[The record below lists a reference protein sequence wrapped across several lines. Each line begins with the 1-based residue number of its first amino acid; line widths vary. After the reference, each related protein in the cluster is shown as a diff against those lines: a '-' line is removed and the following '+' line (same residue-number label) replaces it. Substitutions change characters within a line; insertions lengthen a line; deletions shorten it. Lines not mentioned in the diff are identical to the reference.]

1 MKKTLLSLV
10 VLLCATVTFA
20 QSNLLATLSHDGTIS
35 NFYGVT
41 ALQEAVEAADH
52 GDVITLSRGTFNS
65 APINKA
71 ITLRGTGMVE
81 INDETGYFAP
91 TVITG
96 ATTVDVPTSTPY
108 RLEIEGVKF
117 NDDFKY
123 QNVLKNAVFK
133 KCNFYS
139 VSYVNATAGDNPK
152 FDYLNNVVLLGC
164 RVRREF
170 DVIGT
175 VSCVNSIIESP
186 YIWDLAYRVLN
197 YNTIQFANCVIT
209 GAYPRYLPL
218 CRFQNSYIA
227 IAGNYATSPSQNV
240 IKMESY
246 SLASNCVINNCV
258 SNSTSAFA
266 YCIDSSNRYCSA
278 TDFFEVSPIRGSG
291 DSQIDD
297 SKKCTLTET
306 AAATYLGDDGTEVGI
321 YGGNLPYE
329 EKVAIPRITKYQVA
343 GKSTKEGKL
352 SVDVTVEAQ

>member
-10 VLLCATVTFA
+10 ALLCVTVTFA

-35 NFYGVT
+35 NFYGIT

-139 VSYVNATAGDNPK
+139 ISFVKAYAGDNPN

-175 VSCVNSIIESP
+175 VSCVNCIIRLP
-186 YIWDLAYRVLN
+186 NIWYLAYRVLN

-209 GAYPRYLPL
+209 EVAPGDLPT
-218 CRFQNSYIA
+218 CRFQNCYIA
-227 IAGNYATSPSQNV
+227 FRGTNATSPSQNV
-240 IKMESY
+240 IKNESY

-278 TDFFEVSPIRGSG
+278 KDFFEVSPTG
-291 DSQIDD
+291 DSPIVD
-297 SKKCTLTET
+297 SNKCTLTET

>member
-96 ATTVDVPTSTPY
+96 ATTVDVPDSTPY

-117 NDDFKY
+117 NNEFKY
-123 QNVLKNAVFK
+123 LNVLKNAVFK

-139 VSYVNATAGDNPK
+139 ISYVNSSSSK
-152 FDYLNNVVLLGC
+152 FDHVDNVVLLGC
-164 RVRREF
+164 RVRHEF
-170 DVIGT
+170 VVIGT
-175 VSCVNSIIESP
+175 VSCVNCIIESP
-186 YIWDLAYRVLN
+186 YISEYAYQRLN
-197 YNTIQFANCVIT
+197 YNTFQFANCVIT

-227 IAGNYATSPSQNV
+227 IAGGYATSPSQNV
-240 IKMESY
+240 INNVDY

-266 YCIDSSNRYCSA
+266 YCIDSSNRYCPA
-278 TDFFEVSPIRGSG
+278 KDFFEVSPILGSG
-291 DSQIDD
+291 DHQIDD
-297 SKKCTLTET
+297 SNKCTLTET

-352 SVDVTVEAQ
+352 SVDVMVEAQ

>member
-35 NFYGVT
+35 NFYGIT
-41 ALQEAVEAADH
+41 ALQKAVKAADH

-65 APINKA
+65 TPINKA

-91 TVITG
+91 TVIAG
-96 ATTVDVPTSTPY
+96 ATTVDVPDSILG
-108 RLEIEGVKF
+108 RLEIEGIKF
-117 NDDFKY
+117 NDEFRY
-123 QNVLKNAVFK
+123 RYVQNAVFK

-139 VSYVNATAGDNPK
+139 ISYVNSNVYGTDNV
-152 FDYLNNVVLLGC
+152 DNMILLGC
-164 RVRREF
+164 RVRHHF
-170 DVIGT
+170 YIAGT
-175 VSCVNSIIESP
+175 ASCVNCIIESP
-186 YIWDLAYRVLN
+186 SISSVAYKWLD

-209 GAYPRYLPL
+209 GVSPSSMPT

-227 IAGNYATSPSQNV
+227 IAGNYATSPSQGV
-240 IKMESY
+240 INNENY

-266 YCIDSSNRYCSA
+266 KCIDSSNRYCSA

-352 SVDVTVEAQ
+352 SVDVMVEAQ